1 MLAPAIGVLHAGRA
15 AQGFGSACGI
25 AVGRAVLRDTSHGP
39 GLAQAMALAMAIFA
53 LGPMTAPLIGYGLVA
68 VGSWR
73 AIFIGMGLFAAG
85 LLVWGLVGFRETNAR
100 IDAEALRSDRLLA
113 ALARVVRHPQS
124 RFFLLVAASAQ
135 FGIVSFVA
143 NAPRLFKSSFQVEGL
158 PFALLFASTGLG
170 IVVGQ
175 ISNRQL
181 IARYGVLAA
190 TRLAALVLLFVTVCV
205 VGITLLGAM
214 SAVLFTLLMFA
225 FNTGFLTLIA
235 NCASL
240 TIDPH
245 PQIAGFASSVFGFF
259 TQITAS
265 VLALATLPLFGGA
278 MLPWSLGMLVVMT
291 GVFAAVICYRGT
303 PFAERQAG

>member
-1 MLAPAIGVLHAGRA
+1 
-15 AQGFGSACGI
+15 
-25 AVGRAVLRDTSHGP
+25 
-39 GLAQAMALAMAIFA
+39 MALAMAIFA
-53 LGPMTAPLIGYGLVA
+53 FGPMTAPLIGYGLVA

-85 LLVWGLVGFRETNAR
+85 LMAWGLIGFRETNAR
-100 IDAEALRSDRLLA
+100 IDPDALRASRLMA
-113 ALARVVRHPQS
+113 ALARMVRHPQS

-143 NAPRLFKSSFQVEGL
+143 NAPRLFKTAFGVEGL
-158 PFALLFASTGLG
+158 AFALLFASTGLG

-175 ISNRQL
+175 IINRRL
-181 IARYGVLAA
+181 IGRFGVLAA
-190 TRLAALVLLFVTVCV
+190 TRLAALVLLVVTGCV

-214 SAVLFTLLMFA
+214 SAALFTLLMFA
-225 FNTGFLTLIA
+225 FNTSFLAVIA

-259 TQITAS
+259 TQMTAS
-265 VLALATLPLFGGA
+265 VLVLATLPLFAGA
-278 MLPWSLGMLVVMT
+278 MLPWSLGMLAVKA
-291 GVFAAVICYRGT
+291 GVFAALLRYRGT
-303 PFAERQAG
+303 PFAEQRAV